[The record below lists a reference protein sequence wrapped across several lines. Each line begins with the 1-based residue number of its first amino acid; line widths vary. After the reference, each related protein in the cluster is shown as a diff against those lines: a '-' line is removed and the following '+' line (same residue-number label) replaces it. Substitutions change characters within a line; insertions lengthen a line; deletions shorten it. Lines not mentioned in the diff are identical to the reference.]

1 MKTFNA
7 IIKVDLFM
15 QQSVKEIYYIIRE
28 PTRNCH
34 SAFGS
39 RNPNK
44 LTCEEKKNKENERE
58 KKKRNRLICAL
69 LQ

>member
-15 QQSVKEIYYIIRE
+15 HQSVKEIYYIIRE

-44 LTCEEKKNKENERE
+44 LTCEEKKKKRKREIERE
-58 KKKRNRLICAL
+58 RKEKETV
-69 LQ
+69 